1 MKPKRELGTA
11 SFPCPRCLE
20 PGARED
26 PVMCGSTIP
35 GGRIVYWRCGACGLL
50 FSELT
55 RSRMEAERVQ
65 HEDREHGGGV
75 IPSGQS

>member
-35 GGRIVYWRCGACGLL
+35 GGKIVYWRCEACGLL

-55 RSRMEAERVQ
+55 RSRMEAEAASQGRA
-65 HEDREHGGGV
+65 
-75 IPSGQS
+75 